1 MSTVEQFVGQKPKIT
16 DLITGSGNFTPLPA
30 TTLLIVTMIGPGG
43 TGGGSSGSMGGGG
56 GAGEFIYRYA
66 YKCVGGTP
74 IAYVV
79 GAPGSAVSNGT
90 GNVGTDTTFGTL
102 TAKAGKP
109 GVAPTTGGQGGGR
122 LGPAGG
128 GANVAGLAPV
138 PEGLITESGASGGGS
153 QAAGGPC
160 EVFTGGTSAAN
171 LGGGGAASPY
181 GNGANGNNSAN
192 GLTPT
197 ATSYGAAGG
206 GTGLTGGPWSGG
218 LGINGRILIEEYGN

>member
-16 DLITGSGNFTPLPA
+16 DITAGSGNFTPLAA

-43 TGGGSSGSMGGGG
+43 TGAGSSASMGGGG

-66 YKCVGGTP
+66 YKCVGGSP
-74 IAYVV
+74 IAYVC
-79 GAPGSAVSNGT
+79 GAPGTAVSNGT

-109 GVAPTTGGQGGGR
+109 GVAPTNGGNGGGR

-138 PEGLITESGASGGGS
+138 NEGLLCESGASGGGS
-153 QAAGGPC
+153 QAAGGPS
-160 EVFTGGTSAAN
+160 EVFAGGTSAAN

-181 GNGANGNNSAN
+181 GPGANGNNSAN
-192 GLTPT
+192 GL
-197 ATSYGAAGG
+197 AAVSTSYGAAGG

-218 LGINGRILIEEYGN
+218 IGAGGRILIEEYGN